1 MTISQK
7 SQAHLKKII
16 KQIAGNIKS
25 GHELYPEVV
34 IAGDGYISC
43 YSPLDRFF
51 VKVRRGLAAYVV
63 EEDVTEEKTLIYTI
77 GGNLV
82 EI

>member
-1 MTISQK
+1 MVNINSIKATTIIGIRKNNQ
-7 SQAHLKKII
+7 
-16 KQIAGNIKS
+16 
-25 GHELYPEVV
+25 VV

-51 VKVRRGLAAYVV
+51 VKVRSGLAAYVV

-82 EI
+82 EIETRELIEIGFD